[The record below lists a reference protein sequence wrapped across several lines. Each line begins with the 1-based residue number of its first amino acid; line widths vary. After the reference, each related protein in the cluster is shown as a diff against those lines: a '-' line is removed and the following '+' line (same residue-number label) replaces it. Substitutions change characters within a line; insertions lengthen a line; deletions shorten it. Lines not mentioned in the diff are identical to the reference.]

1 VTTDAW
7 REASDAARS
16 AGVELRP
23 LESLEDADRILDVMI
38 ATWGAHQLIPR
49 ELIRALQESGN
60 VPYGAFVDEGM
71 VGYVMGFLGDDADGA
86 HVHSHM
92 LAVRPQT
99 RSAGIGRA
107 LKLAQRAQALDAG
120 VSVVRWTYDPMLSRN
135 AHFNLNKL
143 GAHADRFHRN
153 FYGEMDDL
161 LNRGDRSDRFVVRWD
176 LDRPAAT
183 ERRPDGR
190 SEVVLTR
197 TDDEPARPHRVG
209 DPQVDGATV
218 AAFVHLPPDY
228 PELRRRDPARAEE
241 WRNACA
247 DAFEDCFRAGMV
259 AVEFDRTSD
268 SYVFVAGPH
277 AIGRGDA

>member
-1 VTTDAW
+1 MTTDAW

-16 AGVELRP
+16 AGVDLRP
-23 LESLEDADRILDVMI
+23 LESLEDADAILDVMI

-60 VPYGAFVDEGM
+60 VPYGAFVDGGM
-71 VGYVMGFLGDDADGA
+71 VGYVMGFLGDDAEGA

-92 LAVRPQT
+92 LAVRPET
-99 RSAGIGRA
+99 RSGGIGRA
-107 LKLAQRAQALDAG
+107 LKLAQRAQALEGG

-153 FYGEMDDL
+153 FYGEMEDQ

-176 LDRPAAT
+176 LDRPGPI
-183 ERRPDGR
+183 ERPPDGR
-190 SEVVLTR
+190 PEVVLTR

-209 DPQVDGATV
+209 DPRVDEGTV
-218 AAFVHLPPDY
+218 AALVQLPPDY
-228 PELRRRDPARAEE
+228 AELRRRGPALAEE

-247 DAFEDCFRAGMV
+247 DAFEDCFGAGMV
-259 AVEFDRTSD
+259 ALAFDRTSD
-268 SYVFVAGPH
+268 AYVFMAGH
-277 AIGRGDA
+277 ALARGDA